1 MTRGAALQLLYDRVI
16 AGDGGE
22 TEHRDLAEW
31 LCGKRRLLEAFHVL
45 SLAAE
50 RFGNGPA
57 VESLTAEAFGRLEDA
72 GGIESTVA
80 SLQDAVADA
89 FAEELEKAREDH
101 GPGAGRPAPRA
112 FILCVAIK
120 NLLSRFRKALPGG
133 LALMRVCDRYGRV
146 AAEQSWGRPARSAS
160 IGGGLAH
167 VTVGGCELVYAAH
180 PRDQRNWINFF
191 VLEPGL
197 IRWVSTFG
205 SDDVFLDI
213 GANIG
218 RYSVLA
224 ARAART
230 KTIAVEPFSVNVDA
244 LERNIALNGLQ
255 DDVTAIRA
263 AIHDVTG
270 DGLLQFSERVAGA
283 ADQRFRAG
291 PDTDDPAGAEPLA
304 GYRLDDLVA
313 GGRIAF
319 PTHIKI
325 DVDGGEHRLI
335 DGMAE
340 TLRDERLRS
349 IRLEIQLDET
359 GNPAAL
365 ERIRQAGFD
374 CAVDDDRKNF
384 LCRR

>member
-1 MTRGAALQLLYDRVI
+1 M
-16 AGDGGE
+16 
-22 TEHRDLAEW
+22 
-31 LCGKRRLLEAFHVL
+31 
-45 SLAAE
+45 
-50 RFGNGPA
+50 
-57 VESLTAEAFGRLEDA
+57 
-72 GGIESTVA
+72 
-80 SLQDAVADA
+80 
-89 FAEELEKAREDH
+89 
-101 GPGAGRPAPRA
+101 
-112 FILCVAIK
+112 
-120 NLLSRFRKALPGG
+120 
-133 LALMRVCDRYGRV
+133 
-146 AAEQSWGRPARSAS
+146 
-160 IGGGLAH
+160 
-167 VTVGGCELVYAAH
+167 
-180 PRDQRNWINFF
+180 
-191 VLEPGL
+191 
-197 IRWVSTFG
+197 STFG

-224 ARAART
+224 TVAAGT

-304 GYRLDDLVA
+304 GYRLDDLVD

-374 CAVDDDRKNF
+374 CAIDDDRKNF